1 MEWEI
6 VCIKEEQ
13 QQDVGKN
20 FPPLQEGIAIS
31 EDQKELK
38 QHSAWFSN
46 PEFLS
51 EEKDC
56 SKEKLL

>member
-38 QHSAWFSN
+38 QHSA
-46 PEFLS
+46 
-51 EEKDC
+51 
-56 SKEKLL
+56 